1 MIHYLTPIVSTIGI
15 SILFVSN
22 FIRTRM
28 LITLPTLSG
37 SPYEQFT
44 WTLSLTL
51 LGLLGVTIL
60 YWLTSKEKEFEL
72 RVILAIIVAPTSA
85 ILIIIL
91 SQTILLIMAKAVST
105 LIASI
110 IVLLSLYVAVFS
122 VVLILSDALSTR
134 IRNFIFI
141 IYGSLLGSFISL
153 LIPTISLVT
162 ILVSVAVYD
171 LIIFNSGWMNALTD
185 LLKGAKRHGS
195 RIGYFSED
203 IEMGLGELIFYSFIP
218 SHIIAYYGQQML
230 ITTLFMTGI
239 GIYLNLWMLTKRGMI
254 AGLPAPIFLG
264 LSPIIISYLIH

>member
-1 MIHYLTPIVSTIGI
+1 MVHYLTPIISTIGI

-22 FIRTRM
+22 FIKTGM
-28 LITLPTLSG
+28 LNSLPTLSG
-37 SPYEQFT
+37 SVYEQFT

-60 YWLTSKEKEFEL
+60 YWFTSRERDFEL

-85 ILIIIL
+85 ILVIIL
-91 SQTILLIMAKAVST
+91 SQTVLLIVAKAVST

-122 VVLILSDALSTR
+122 VVFILSDALPVR
-134 IRNFIFI
+134 VRNFVFI
-141 IYGSLLGSFISL
+141 IYGALLGSFISL

-162 ILVSVAVYD
+162 ILASVAVYD
-171 LIIFNSGWMNALTD
+171 LIIFNSGWMSALTD
-185 LLKGAKRHGS
+185 VLKGSKRHGS
-195 RIGYFSED
+195 RMSYYSEE

-218 SHIIAYYGQQML
+218 AHVTAYYGPEML
-230 ITTLFMTGI
+230 YMTLLMTGI
-239 GIYLNLWMLTKRGMI
+239 GIFLNLWMLNRSGMI

-264 LSPIIISYLIH
+264 LSPIAVFYLFH